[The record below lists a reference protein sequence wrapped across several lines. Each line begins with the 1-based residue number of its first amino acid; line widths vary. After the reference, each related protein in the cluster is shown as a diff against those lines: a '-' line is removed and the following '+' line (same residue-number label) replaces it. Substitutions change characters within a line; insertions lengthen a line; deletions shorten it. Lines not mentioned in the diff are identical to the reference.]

1 MENIFIQ
8 WLEDRQ
14 DSLAS
19 KRSFDVTISE
29 DYGLRD
35 TSQTGL
41 YGYHETET
49 SITIFTSPL
58 KTKQSIIKAAKQHF
72 GEGKIVLYKAVYGD
86 IESLMT
92 DLYFNLLFV
101 NPEKTFNLDPVSR
114 FHHISTIKR
123 AQYDAQ
129 LENEVLET
137 ASYYNISESE
147 AYERI
152 VSKDFSD
159 LYVRTE
165 PSEELY
171 ENIPF

>member
-1 MENIFIQ
+1 M
-8 WLEDRQ
+8 
-14 DSLAS
+14 
-19 KRSFDVTISE
+19 KRSVKQEKPTF
-29 DYGLRD
+29 LR
-35 TSQTGL
+35 
-41 YGYHETET
+41 
-49 SITIFTSPL
+49 
-58 KTKQSIIKAAKQHF
+58 
-72 GEGKIVLYKAVYGD
+72 
-86 IESLMT
+86 
-92 DLYFNLLFV
+92 
-101 NPEKTFNLDPVSR
+101 FNLDPVSR
-114 FHHISTIKR
+114 FHHINTIKR